1 MHERFVSSLE
11 IKLQSSIDNKKKKII
26 IISSSRNNLS
36 FDSYIHTCKLQIDTR
51 VFWNIPA
58 LFHIVRHIYI
68 FHIHPPS
75 YRVVMDG

>member
-11 IKLQSSIDNKKKKII
+11 IKLQSSIDNKKKEII

-51 VFWNIPA
+51 VF
-58 LFHIVRHIYI
+58 
-68 FHIHPPS
+68 
-75 YRVVMDG
+75 